1 MSPALAGGF
10 FTTEPPG
17 KPGRR
22 TLNCWT
28 IREVQDC
35 ILIKIYFQKF
45 LQFICGFFFFLNGR
59 SGKQRKNIS
68 YLIKKKKKRQGL
80 GEWVSFRLCY

>member
-45 LQFICGFFFFLNGR
+45 LQFICGFFFFFLNGR
-59 SGKQRKNIS
+59 CGKPRKNIA
-68 YLIKKKKKRQGL
+68 YLIKKKKKGK
-80 GEWVSFRLCY
+80 GWGSG

>member
-22 TLNCWT
+22 TLNRWT

-45 LQFICGFFFFLNGR
+45 LQFIYGVFFFF
-59 SGKQRKNIS
+59 
-68 YLIKKKKKRQGL
+68 
-80 GEWVSFRLCY
+80 F